1 MPIRTVG
8 IIMLFNKWSQC
19 NELPKVGNEILV
31 SAFEFWNVTGFKEQ
45 RVNMKFVVL
54 IQSTIIHAL

>member
-1 MPIRTVG
+1 
-8 IIMLFNKWSQC
+8 MLFNKWSQC
-19 NELPKVGNEILV
+19 NELPKVGNEFLV